1 MLISHI
7 TIQIMKLS
15 RGQSPMHIQDLAG
28 KSAVCFL
35 HHEGF
40 CRHHECGLLNLECD
54 LPFAIHIHDRSGKF
68 E

>member
-15 RGQSPMHIQDLAG
+15 RQSPMHIQDVAG

-40 CRHHECGLLNLECD
+40 CQHHECGLLYLECA
-54 LPFAIHIHDRSGKF
+54 LAFAFHIHDRRGKF

>member
-1 MLISHI
+1 
-7 TIQIMKLS
+7 
-15 RGQSPMHIQDLAG
+15 MHIQDLAG

-40 CRHHECGLLNLECD
+40 CRHHECGLLNLECA